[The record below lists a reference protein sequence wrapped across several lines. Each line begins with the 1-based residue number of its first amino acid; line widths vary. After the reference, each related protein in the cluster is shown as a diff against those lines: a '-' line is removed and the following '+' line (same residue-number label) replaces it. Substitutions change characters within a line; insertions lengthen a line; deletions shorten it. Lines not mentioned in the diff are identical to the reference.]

1 MVPKSLAVKLLGS
14 SMGKKAPRVA
24 GLLIDS
30 RM

>member
-1 MVPKSLAVKLLGS
+1 MVPRDLAMKLLGS

-24 GLLIDS
+24 WLLIDS